1 MARLKVEVVYAT
13 PAQQDVVELELEEG
27 ATALDAWEA
36 SGLAARH
43 PEMAG
48 SEWMLGIFGKRVK
61 PTVPLQDGDR
71 VEAYRPLQVNPK
83 EARREKALRQRREKR

>member
-13 PAQQDVVELELEEG
+13 PAQQDVVELEVEKC

-48 SEWMLGIFGKRVK
+48 SELMLGIFGKRVK
-61 PTVPLQDGDR
+61 PAERLHEGDR
-71 VEAYRPLQVNPK
+71 VEAYRTLQVNPK
-83 EARREKALRQRREKR
+83 EARREKALRQRRERR

>member
-13 PAQQDVVELELEEG
+13 PAQQDVVELEVEEG

-36 SGLAARH
+36 SGLAAGH

-61 PTVPLQDGDR
+61 PAERLHEGDR

-83 EARREKALRQRREKR
+83 EARREKALRQRRERR

>member
-13 PAQQDVVELELEEG
+13 PAQQDVVELEVEES

-43 PEMAG
+43 PETAG
-48 SEWMLGIFGKRVK
+48 SELMLGIFGKRVK
-61 PTVPLQDGDR
+61 PAERLHEGDR

-83 EARREKALRQRREKR
+83 EARREKALRQRRERR